1 MTTITPKMR
10 LSHPPKSSIQQFKD
24 IKNNEKNYKKLLSP
38 HFYSKT
44 YSSFVF
50 LSLSQKKENYAI

>member
-1 MTTITPKMR
+1 MR